1 MKPKGN
7 TKSPRAVSQ
16 ILIVEDHPLTRQ
28 GLNALISSQP
38 DFEVCGEAAG
48 AGDAI
53 SLVAAKRP
61 DLCIID
67 LRLGQGSGL
76 ELIKQVKA
84 RFPDVKILVSSM
96 HDESLFAERVLR
108 AGANGFISKIESVD
122 KVIQAMRQVLSGK
135 VYLSTKMTEQLLF
148 QVAGRGQDV
157 AEDSLDDLSNRE
169 LEVFQLIGQGLGT
182 RQIAEQLHLSVKT
195 IETYRESVKRK
206 LNLSTTSELV
216 RRAVQW
222 VLEEQ

>member
-1 MKPKGN
+1 MKAKN
-7 TKSPRAVSQ
+7 TSKPTRSISK
-16 ILIVEDHPLTRQ
+16 ILIVEDHPLTRE

-53 SLVAAKRP
+53 SLVAAKQP
-61 DLCIID
+61 DLCIVD

-76 ELIKQVKA
+76 ELIKQICA

-108 AGANGFISKIESVD
+108 AGASGFISKAESVEN
-122 KVIQAMRQVLSGK
+122 VVQAIRQVLSGK
-135 VYLSTKMTEQLLF
+135 VYLSSKMTDQLLF
-148 QVAGRGQDV
+148 QVAGRPQD
-157 AEDSLDDLSNRE
+157 AKEDSLDDLSNRE

>member
-1 MKPKGN
+1 MKPKGSP
-7 TKSPRAVSQ
+7 KSTHAVSR

-28 GLNALISSQP
+28 GLNALVSSQP

-48 AGDAI
+48 AEDAI
-53 SLVAAKRP
+53 GLVAAQRP
-61 DLCIID
+61 DLCIVD

-76 ELIKQVKA
+76 ELIKQINA
-84 RFPDVKILVSSM
+84 RFPDIGILVSSM

-108 AGANGFISKIESVD
+108 AGAKGFIGKAESVD
-122 KVIQAMRQVLSGK
+122 KVIQAIRQVLGGK
-135 VYLSTKMTEQLLF
+135 VYLSSKMTEQLLF
-148 QVAGRGQDV
+148 QVAGRGADA
-157 AEDSLDDLSNRE
+157 AEDSIEGLSNRE

-195 IETYRESVKRK
+195 IETYRESIKHK
-206 LNLSTTSELV
+206 LRLSTNSELV